1 MAKDHS
7 KAPFPLPD
15 SYLSKYLG
23 FQTDMVEPGRTAVT
37 FKIQPEHR
45 NITGVVHGGLLMTV
59 LDTLMGH
66 AVFTHLGDPAIQFG
80 TSQMTTHFLR
90 VVAKGT
96 LTGEGRVVAQSE
108 KYVTAE
114 ADIRGEGGDLVA
126 TAEAQFTTI
135 RRGLLEEVL

>member
-1 MAKDHS
+1 MANDKE

-15 SYLSKYLG
+15 SYLSKHLG
-23 FQTDMVEPGRTAVT
+23 FQTELVKRGHTRVKLE
-37 FKIQPEHR
+37 IQPEHR

-66 AVFTHLGDPAIQFG
+66 AVYTYLGNPTARFG

-90 VVAKGT
+90 VVSKGT
-96 LTGEGRVVAQSE
+96 LMGVGRVLAQSE
-108 KYVTAE
+108 SYVTAE
-114 ADIRGEGGDLVA
+114 AEMRCEGGELIA

-135 RRGLLEEVL
+135 RREILKEVL

>member
-1 MAKDHS
+1 MANDQP

-15 SYLSKYLG
+15 SYLSKHLD
-23 FQTDMVEPGRTAVT
+23 FHTELVEPGHTRVT

-66 AVFTHLGDPAIQFG
+66 AVYTYLGDPTVRFG

-90 VVAKGT
+90 VIAKGT

-108 KYVTAE
+108 NYVTAE
-114 ADIRGEGGDLVA
+114 AEIQGEGGNLVA
-126 TAEAQFTTI
+126 TAEAQFTTM
-135 RRGLLEEVL
+135 RRELLEEVL

>member
-1 MAKDHS
+1 MTKDHS

-15 SYLSKYLG
+15 SYLSKHLG
-23 FQTDMVEPGRTAVT
+23 FQTNLVEPGHTAVT
-37 FKIQPEHR
+37 IDIQPEHR

-66 AVFTHLGDPAIQFG
+66 AVYTHLGDPAARFG

-96 LTGEGRVVAQSE
+96 LTGEGHVVAQSE
-108 KYVTAE
+108 KYVMAE
-114 ADIRGEGGDLVA
+114 AEIRSEGGDLVA
-126 TAEAQFTTI
+126 TAEAQFTTM
-135 RRGLLEEVL
+135 RRKLLEEVL

>member
-15 SYLSKYLG
+15 SYLSKHLG
-23 FQTDMVEPGRTAVT
+23 YHTELVEPGHTSVT

-66 AVFTHLGDPAIQFG
+66 AVYTHLGDPAARFG

-96 LTGEGRVVAQSE
+96 LTGEGHVVAQSE
-108 KYVTAE
+108 KYITAE
-114 ADIRGEGGDLVA
+114 AEIRGARGALVA
-126 TAEAQFTTI
+126 TAEAQFTTM
-135 RRGLLEEVL
+135 RRELLKEVL